1 MLQLIIRGI
10 QAVGPV
16 ALGFVAG
23 DLINW
28 LGSLP
33 LVGPFFS
40 TRKQDGSA
48 PWYVIVAAL
57 LLAYIALQFIIK
69 KVFKLK
75 SSLS

>member
-1 MLQLIIRGI
+1 MFQLILRGI

-40 TRKQDGSA
+40 TRKQDGNP
-48 PWYVIVAAL
+48 PWYVILGAL
-57 LLAYIALQFIIK
+57 VLAYVAFQFIVK
-69 KVFKLK
+69 KLLKLK
-75 SSLS
+75 S